1 MAISKRLYH
10 RQTGKPMGFTFKR
23 IHEEYFEVIKE
34 INDSVIAENLGKEVF
49 AAPSDEEIEE
59 SLRLDVVYGVFH
71 SNELVGF
78 IILVHTRETERDLSL
93 LTDFKKED
101 CLTIDNVEVK
111 KEFRGYG
118 LEKEFIKLARN
129 YKLEMGFVHLLA
141 VVSKLNHAS
150 FKSFKRMS
158 FKVIRSN
165 VVMYGTYRELV
176 DFVI

>member
-1 MAISKRLYH
+1 MIVSKRLFH
-10 RQTGKPMGFTFKR
+10 RITGNPMGFTFKR
-23 IHEEYFEVIKE
+23 LHEEFYDDIKE
-34 INDSVIAENLGKEVF
+34 INDSIIAENLGKEIF
-49 AAPSDEEIEE
+49 SAPSDEEIRE
-59 SLRLDVVYGVFH
+59 SLKLDVVYGAFH

-78 IILVHTRETERDLSL
+78 VILLHTRETERDLSL

-118 LEKEFIKLARN
+118 LEKEFIKIARE
-129 YKLEMGFVHLLA
+129 YKLQMGFVHLLA

-150 FKSFKRMS
+150 FKSFKKLS
-158 FKVIRSN
+158 FKVIRSS
-165 VVMYGTYRELV
+165 VLMYGTYRELV

>member
-1 MAISKRLYH
+1 MI
-10 RQTGKPMGFTFKR
+10 
-23 IHEEYFEVIKE
+23 
-34 INDSVIAENLGKEVF
+34 
-49 AAPSDEEIEE
+49 
-59 SLRLDVVYGVFH
+59 
-71 SNELVGF
+71 
-78 IILVHTRETERDLSL
+78 TEQ
-93 LTDFKKED
+93 KKED